1 MAEIKRRRKNQCR
14 KGDLKM
20 KKYQNKQWQFSIDDY
35 ELAEKLEKAYQK
47 HGVNINIM
55 NWKCFSNYIIY
66 KVKLKGSTRETQ
78 LHTYAKDVQLRLK
91 VPVFQVIKEEFNIFI
106 IISDEKMEYQHLP
119 QIVLSKEYIESVK
132 SWKLPYIVGNDATG
146 KLIVEDL
153 SEFPHLL
160 VAGASNSG
168 KTVGLQSLLISL
180 SYCKSPRKINL
191 ILIDV
196 GAMDLIPFNG
206 IPHLSCPV
214 IRDRETAYRALAAL
228 MDEME
233 RRIEIQME
241 NMDQFNSLPQIVL
254 VIDEFQA
261 FFVGMEDKQAIR
273 MAVNVISG
281 LLQRGRHAK
290 IHVVLAAQN
299 PTVQNMKVDLG
310 NITARVAFKCAK
322 RNYSETILG
331 EGGAENLSGQGDMLF
346 KSPKY
351 AEPKRIQGIYISE
364 QELQKMLIFINMQW
378 NKYSLE
384 NRFKFVIQEEELQKR
399 ELASGDRLTA
409 KTIAGKGHINM
420 EDKLFAEIMLWTLK
434 QDAISCNMLM
444 GKFNLG
450 WNRANRFIERL
461 YDLNIVGGLD
471 AKLPRAVLPHSAEDL
486 SPETTCLLEQ
496 NGFDLDQIKRVFLT
510 KKEDM

>member
-1 MAEIKRRRKNQCR
+1 
-14 KGDLKM
+14 M
-20 KKYQNKQWQFSIDDY
+20 KINLNKQWRLGIEDY
-35 ELAEKLEKAYQK
+35 ELAEKVKKAYQK
-47 HGVNINIM
+47 YGVNINII
-55 NWKCFSNYIIY
+55 NWKCFPNYILY
-66 KVKLKGSTRETQ
+66 KVKLKGNTREIQ
-78 LHTYAKDVQLRLK
+78 LHNYAKDVQIRLK
-91 VPVFQVIKEEFNIFI
+91 VSSFKVIKDELNIFI
-106 IISDEKMEYQHLP
+106 IISDEKMEYPHLP
-119 QIVLSKEYIESVK
+119 RIVLSKKYIEIVK
-132 SWKLPYIVGNDATG
+132 SRKLPYIVGYDAAG
-146 KLIVEDL
+146 NLIVEDL

-180 SYCKSPRKINL
+180 SCYKSPSEINL

-196 GAMDLIPFNG
+196 GAMDLIQFNG

-214 IRDRETAYRALAAL
+214 IRDRKKAYRALTAL
-228 MDEME
+228 MNEME

-241 NMDQFNSLPQIVL
+241 NMDQFNTLPWIVL

-261 FFVGMEDKQAIR
+261 FFVGMEDKQVIR

-331 EGGAENLSGQGDMLF
+331 ESGAENLSGQGDMLF

-351 AEPKRIQGIYISE
+351 AEPKRIQGIYISK
-364 QELQKMLIFINMQW
+364 QELQKMLFFINMRW
-378 NKYSLE
+378 KKYSLG
-384 NRFKFVIQEEELQKR
+384 NKFIFVIQEDELQKR
-399 ELASGDRLTA
+399 ELVSGDRLTA
-409 KTIAGKGHINM
+409 KAIVEKGHINM

-450 WNRANRFIERL
+450 WNRAKRFIERL

-471 AKLPRAVLPHSAEDL
+471 AKLPRTVLPQSAEDL
-486 SPETTCLLEQ
+486 SPETVCLLEQ
-496 NGFDLDQIKRVFLT
+496 NGFDIDQIKRVFLT
-510 KKEDM
+510 KKEDI